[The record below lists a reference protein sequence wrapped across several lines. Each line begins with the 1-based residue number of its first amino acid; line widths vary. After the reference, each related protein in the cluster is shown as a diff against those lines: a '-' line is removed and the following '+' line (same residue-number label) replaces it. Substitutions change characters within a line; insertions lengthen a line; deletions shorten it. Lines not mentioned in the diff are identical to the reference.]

1 MTVQIT
7 ALELGGLDDLGAP
20 KWAHW
25 LEFGATGGISAAWDK
40 TVQKDLGKAARKVA
54 KETGPAL
61 RKVAQKILKP
71 AVCAAGKA
79 LKDDKSG
86 YGIALKLGASV
97 LCPEK
102 KKEEPKPWYGKP
114 LVIGAVAVG
123 AGLMLGVLFS
133 R

>member
-1 MTVQIT
+1 MTVEIT
-7 ALELGGLDDLGAP
+7 SLELGGLDDLGAP

-25 LEFGATGGISAAWDK
+25 LEFAATGGISTAWDK
-40 TVQKDLGKAARKVA
+40 TVQRDLGRAARKVA
-54 KETGPAL
+54 KETGPTL
-61 RKVAQKILKP
+61 RKVARKIVKP
-71 AVCAAGKA
+71 AICAAGKA

-102 KKEEPKPWYGKP
+102 VKVEPKRWYDNP
-114 LVIGAVAVG
+114 LIVG
-123 AGLMLGVLFS
+123 AAAAGAGVLLGVLFS